1 MHFRRA
7 SDKPRQQLCYY
18 CYIWCAACCLLHCVV
33 GGLMWLWEAALLH
46 VCVVCVCVHL
56 LYNNFSQFV
65 LFFNYFVPSTATNM
79 VVLCW
84 LCVCMFVCVAG
95 ASPLSRSQKSL
106 RPAKL
111 VCATETKHRSASMSV
126 CGNELV
132 VCVFPICCFNDATHK
147 SIALTWLAWQLS
159 LPLPLHFSF
168 T

>member
-1 MHFRRA
+1 MLA
-7 SDKPRQQLCYY
+7 
-18 CYIWCAACCLLHCVV
+18 
-33 GGLMWLWEAALLH
+33 
-46 VCVVCVCVHL
+46 VC
-56 LYNNFSQFV
+56 
-65 LFFNYFVPSTATNM
+65 
-79 VVLCW
+79 
-84 LCVCMFVCVAG
+84 VCVAG

-132 VCVFPICCFNDATHK
+132 VCAVSMMLLSAGIHK
-147 SIALTWLAWQLS
+147 SIALTWLAGQLS